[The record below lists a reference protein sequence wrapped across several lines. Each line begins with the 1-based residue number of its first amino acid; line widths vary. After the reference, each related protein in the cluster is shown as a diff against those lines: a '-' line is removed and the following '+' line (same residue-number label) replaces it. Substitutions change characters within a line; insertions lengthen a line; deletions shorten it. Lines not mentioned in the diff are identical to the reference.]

1 MNIKMKTILRSLLVF
16 NILAF
21 WTGSFID
28 VFESELF
35 AKSHNSILETFNN
48 FIYDDNIIFVIAI
61 FFILYAP
68 YVLLFFLTKF
78 SRQIFTLSMAV
89 LSLMV
94 FLPYHD
100 YPLIR
105 FPYSNLFFEISLIL
119 DGIILATIWFSPL
132 KDSFSNSDFDPMKVI
147 NFFRNKRFYIASGIL
162 VFVFYVWILSDE
174 INFNNN
180 IHWLG
185 YIGGCVLMAIIL
197 PWVLLLLASLLISL
211 SYILLFPIRSF
222 KVAYGELYNT
232 FYDYLPDIHDQ
243 NGKKSF
249 NISLLFSFPIW
260 IIFAYFY
267 YFILIELITIDLF
280 HFFFDKSFFEIL
292 QNTKIHLPLAWLL
305 FALAIFSIFII
316 PGFICGIILI
326 MIFGIVHTFRKIN
339 QPSIKDKD
347 ENLEKAR
354 ETFAKE
360 FFDDDEGDKK
370 GK

>member
-1 MNIKMKTILRSLLVF
+1 
-16 NILAF
+16 
-21 WTGSFID
+21 
-28 VFESELF
+28 
-35 AKSHNSILETFNN
+35 
-48 FIYDDNIIFVIAI
+48 
-61 FFILYAP
+61 
-68 YVLLFFLTKF
+68 
-78 SRQIFTLSMAV
+78 
-89 LSLMV
+89 
-94 FLPYHD
+94 
-100 YPLIR
+100 
-105 FPYSNLFFEISLIL
+105 
-119 DGIILATIWFSPL
+119 
-132 KDSFSNSDFDPMKVI
+132 
-147 NFFRNKRFYIASGIL
+147 
-162 VFVFYVWILSDE
+162 
-174 INFNNN
+174 
-180 IHWLG
+180 
-185 YIGGCVLMAIIL
+185 MAIIL

-305 FALAIFSIFII
+305 FVIAIFSIFII
-316 PGFICGIILI
+316 PGFICGIIII

-347 ENLEKAR
+347 EDLENAR

-360 FFDDDEGDKK
+360 FFDDEEDKK
-370 GK
+370 N